1 MTSLRALSMPFHPTS
16 LMFIGLSA
24 LALALLIGT
33 PAEPSP
39 FGIVGTFFLLSW
51 LNKYAFAQLE
61 QAAHGISDAPV
72 ASVEMLGPFG
82 GVRPWV
88 HPVLAGGMLLLLSV
102 VPHSGRAAVGVA
114 ALLLFPSSV
123 GVLAITHRVI
133 DAVNPL
139 ALWRV
144 MTGLGSYYLMLV
156 AAVGGVIVGGT
167 VVWGLPLAS
176 AFRYALLE
184 LLLLCMYTL
193 IGGAIYLKRN
203 TLGFEPLV
211 SPERNAE
218 KVESEYARRRQLM
231 MDEVYGVVRARDSAR
246 AGMVLKQWLVESGEQ
261 NLHVDVPTILDQA
274 LRFPEQRGLATV
286 ARTLISHLLQVK
298 RLSLALTVMETV
310 SAVAADFTP
319 ESEAEMVALAGYAVH
334 AGRRSLARAMIGQWV
349 KFAGDAGLSDVTRK
363 LRKGLLQ

>member
-1 MTSLRALSMPFHPTS
+1 MNLLRALSMPFHLTS

-24 LALALLIGT
+24 LALALLLG
-33 PAEPSP
+33 AAAGLSVY
-39 FGIVGTFFLLSW
+39 GIVGTFFLLSW

-88 HPVLAGGMLLLLSV
+88 HPVLAGGVLLLMSV
-102 VPHSGRAAVGVA
+102 VPQSGRAAVAVA

-144 MTGLGSYYLMLV
+144 VTGLGAHYLMLV
-156 AAVGGVIVGGT
+156 AALGGVVVSGIL
-167 VVWGLPLAS
+167 VWGLPLAS
-176 AFRYALLE
+176 VFRYAVLE

-193 IGGAIYLKRN
+193 IGGAIYLKR
-203 TLGFEPLV
+203 TALGFEPRV
-211 SPERNAE
+211 SPERSAE
-218 KVESEYARRRQLM
+218 KDEWERARRRQVM
-231 MDEVYGVVRARDSAR
+231 MDEVYGAVRVRNSTR
-246 AGMVLKQWLVESGEQ
+246 AGTVLKQWLVESGEQ
-261 NLHVDVPTILDQA
+261 HLHVDVPTILDQA
-274 LRFPEQRGLATV
+274 MQFPERRGLATV
-286 ARTLISHLLQVK
+286 ARTLLSHLLQVK

-319 ESEAEMVALAGYAVH
+319 ESEAEVVALAALCRACGTAICG
-334 AGRRSLARAMIGQWV
+334 ASDARAMGEV
-349 KFAGDAGLSDVTRK
+349 CGGCGFE
-363 LRKGLLQ
+363 